1 MQYIAGADSVD
12 QMKDL
17 RSVDL
22 NLLVDLDALLS
33 MRSVTEAARRLN
45 LSQSA
50 MSGSL
55 SRLRR
60 LFDDPLMVRNGRVLV
75 LTPRAEA
82 LIPPVKEI
90 LHQIDGVFAQSDDFD
105 PRTTTRSFS
114 ISASDYATAVVL
126 APLLRG
132 LADDAPNVTVNVL
145 PRSPDVPAVLRLDSA
160 DLVIEPR
167 EMMGD
172 SPLPGVSLFSDRW
185 VCMLDGS
192 MHEPAVLAR
201 LERDHYLQLPHLVY
215 SIGQDRQLNYADRH
229 LASLGVRRRIELTV
243 ESFLMAPLLIRGTS
257 LVSLVL
263 ERAASMLPLDG
274 LRLVDPPIPV
284 PGITDAMYWNPRHS
298 EDPGHRWLR
307 QRLADTAARLTPT
320 GDVS

>member
-90 LHQIDGVFAQSDDFD
+90 LHQIDGVFAESDDFD

-172 SPLPGVSLFSDRW
+172 SPLPGVSLFPTA
-185 VCMLDGS
+185 G
-192 MHEPAVLAR
+192 
-201 LERDHYLQLPHLVY
+201 
-215 SIGQDRQLNYADRH
+215 YAC
-229 LASLGVRRRIELTV
+229 S
-243 ESFLMAPLLIRGTS
+243 
-257 LVSLVL
+257 
-263 ERAASMLPLDG
+263 
-274 LRLVDPPIPV
+274 
-284 PGITDAMYWNPRHS
+284 
-298 EDPGHRWLR
+298 
-307 QRLADTAARLTPT
+307 TAACTNRQCWLDSSATIIYSCPISCIPSART
-320 GDVS
+320 GS

>member
-1 MQYIAGADSVD
+1 
-12 QMKDL
+12 MKDL

-22 NLLVDLDALLS
+22 NLLVALDALLS
-33 MRSVTEAARRLN
+33 TRSVTAAARRLN

-60 LFDDPLMVRNGRVLV
+60 LFDDPLMVRSGRVLT

-82 LIPPVKEI
+82 LIPPVREI
-90 LHQIDGVFAQSDDFD
+90 LHQIDSVFAENDEFD

-132 LADDAPNVTVNVL
+132 LADEAPNVTVNVL

-160 DLVIEPR
+160 DVVIEPQ

-172 SPLPGVSLFSDRW
+172 TPLPGVPLFSDRW

-192 MHEPAVLAR
+192 MHESAVLDR
-201 LERDHYLQLPHLVY
+201 LDRNQYLQLPHLVY
-215 SIGQDRQLNYADRH
+215 SIGQDRQLNIADRH
-229 LASLGVRRRIELTV
+229 LTSLGVQRRIELTV

-274 LRLVDPPIPV
+274 LRLIEPPIPV
-284 PGITDAMYWNPRHS
+284 PGITDTMYWNPRHT

-307 QRLADTAARLTPT
+307 QRLTDTAARLTPT
-320 GDVS
+320 GGAS